1 MRAGRGDP
9 GDPGGS
15 SGVSSLRRRLLCAH
29 SGARC
34 PQPAGPGLAR
44 CPPPP
49 HPGFAA
55 GSRVEPSPGGGG
67 GEALFAPPPSSPGGT
82 KSPGS
87 RPVLPGCW
95 RSRGGAGRLCPGLLS
110 LCSGIPPGRPRELL
124 LLRDFGDHQ
133 QGAAVRTSN
142 VNTGVSTKGNCVSG
156 RFKEERRAREAWRT
170 PVRKPQKPP
179 LGTGGPAGMV
189 GPQDRWCRNLLA
201 KICCLQ

>member
-9 GDPGGS
+9 G
-15 SGVSSLRRRLLCAH
+15 GVRGCPRSAAASFVRTRGR
-29 SGARC
+29 GARSR
-34 PQPAGPGLAR
+34 QGPASPAAPPRGSLPVPGWSRAR
-44 CPPPP
+44 GAEEGKLC
-49 HPGFAA
+49 
-55 GSRVEPSPGGGG
+55 SP
-67 GEALFAPPPSSPGGT
+67 PPPSSPGGT

-95 RSRGGAGRLCPGLLS
+95 RSWGGAGRLCPGLLS

-142 VNTGVSTKGNCVSG
+142 VNTGVSTKGNSVSG
-156 RFKEERRAREAWRT
+156 RFKEERRAQEAWRT